1 MTNSMHIL
9 FGFNDLE
16 LTGKLCD
23 YLAEKGYVA
32 TIEEKYTKYSIKEY
46 INTHPECNTVI
57 LKEAWGELVYK
68 AEEVAELADLRD
80 INIIIVVGA
89 EHKGTQYMHTL
100 YAAGITSALFH
111 VGRKGG
117 IKLGTIADLIIKK
130 RPRKEARVYY
140 GIADEQI
147 ELGYLA
153 FDAYIEYADALNNK
167 EYGRTLIERFM
178 TVAGKLTPKQLED
191 YIRRLPVEVVEE
203 LQQYEA
209 YYKIT
214 ITLKQYGIDM
224 RYKKPKKFKEP
235 PFVPTVDKICIE
247 NNSEDNSK
255 DSIQSNVPSLPLFD
269 FDDDED
275 DDTFS
280 SAFYEELAHE
290 SSTSKKRE
298 SKKKTGTKTTNS
310 NKGFIVLLSVLV
322 TAIVVLLI
330 VLCLLIIKK
339 DSQRD
344 SASGNIESC
353 YMEEMNYE
361 EESVSI

>member
-1 MTNSMHIL
+1 MSTNSLHIL
-9 FGFNDLE
+9 FGFNDAE

-23 YLAEKGYVA
+23 YLAGKGYVV
-32 TIEEKYTKYSIKEY
+32 TVEEKYTKFSIKEY
-46 INTHPECNTVI
+46 INAHPECDTVI
-57 LKEAWGELVYK
+57 LKEAWGELVFK

-117 IKLGTIADLIIKK
+117 IKLGTIAELIIKK

-191 YIRRLPVEVVEE
+191 YIKRLPTEVVEE
-203 LQQYEA
+203 LQQYET
-209 YYKIT
+209 YYKII
-214 ITLKQYGIDM
+214 ITLKQYGIDL

-235 PFVPTVDKICIE
+235 LLVPEEKICIE
-247 NNSEDNSK
+247 NNKENAPNDAY
-255 DSIQSNVPSLPLFD
+255 SLPLFE
-269 FDDDED
+269 FGDEEDD

-280 SAFYEELAHE
+280 SAFYEELAPQTNE
-290 SSTSKKRE
+290 P
-298 SKKKTGTKTTNS
+298 KKKDVKKKEKG
-310 NKGFIVLLSVLV
+310 NKSFIIVMSLLV
-322 TAIVVLLI
+322 TIIVALLI
-330 VLCLLIIKK
+330 LLCVLIIKK
-339 DSQRD
+339 DAGRD
-344 SASGNIESC
+344 SVCDIRGAETC
-353 YMEEMNYE
+353 CMEEIYYE
-361 EESVSI
+361 KESVTI